1 LPYPECGEIMKKLDK
16 LIFKSFIGP
25 FFLTFCVVVFI
36 FLLQFLLRHFDDI
49 VGKGLSWDVYA
60 RLLAYFSINMT
71 PVSFPLA
78 VLLSSL
84 MTYGNLG
91 EHSEIT
97 ALKGAGISL
106 TRTLVP
112 MFVFSIV
119 LTFLAYLSNNYFVPK
134 ANLKAYSLL
143 YDIRQKAPALNIKE
157 GVFYKEIPGYQ
168 IKVNKK
174 FRDGKSLKDVIIYNH
189 TKNSGNTEVTIADS
203 GRMYTI
209 LDERYLIMELFDG
222 NYYSEQRGEVKKT
235 RPKNN
240 RDNPKPFTRNEFK
253 HMKFVFS
260 MAAFDLKR
268 TKEELFAGHRYMKN
282 TGELRNDVDSM
293 QADIKYAK
301 YEVFKNLML
310 KYSYHLGNMTI
321 PRELEPENYGRE
333 EKADSLQNN
342 IARVKNSGL
351 ANTTSFT
358 SSPNEMD
365 TIHQMIR
372 KKDSTQLN
380 TGSLSK
386 SEVVARRIRRGTPGD
401 SLMVGKV
408 TQGTMPRKSDAK
420 QVSLAERGA
429 DSVMLGSFDE
439 KRVLTTAVTN
449 ARFVKNH
456 ILVTTSKVNVKTE
469 EMIKS
474 KLQRHKIFSQAF
486 ACMIMFLIG
495 APLGSI
501 IKKGGLGFPVIV
513 SIGFFIIFYVF
524 MNMGEKW
531 ANKELVTPFVGAWLA
546 NIMLIPFGVFFLRQ
560 ARKDARIFDIDF
572 YNVAFDKFSTILTG
586 LFKKQKFNFLLNR

>member
-1 LPYPECGEIMKKLDK
+1 MKKLDK

-106 TRTLVP
+106 TRTLIP

-209 LDERYLIMELFDG
+209 LNDRYLVMELYNG
-222 NYYSEQRGEVKKT
+222 NYYSEQKGELKQS
-235 RPKNN
+235 RPKFN
-240 RDNPKPFTRNEFK
+240 RDNPEPFTRNEFK
-253 HMKFVFS
+253 HSKFVFS

-282 TGELRNDVDSM
+282 TRELLDDVDSM

-301 YEVFKNLML
+301 YEVFNNLML
-310 KYSYHLGNMTI
+310 KFDYHLGNLEI
-321 PRELEPENYGRE
+321 PPELEPRSYGRDAS
-333 EKADSLQNN
+333 ADSLKKN
-342 IARVKNSGL
+342 ISRVKNSGL
-351 ANTTSFT
+351 DNTISFSSASGGMDSIQHMISQKDTAN
-358 SSPNEMD
+358 
-365 TIHQMIR
+365 
-372 KKDSTQLN
+372 LN
-380 TGSLSK
+380 SGTLTK
-386 SEVVARRIRRGTPGD
+386 SEVITQRIRASIPRD
-401 SLMVGKV
+401 SLMAGTGQNIPQIMNTNKV
-408 TQGTMPRKSDAK
+408 SI
-420 QVSLAERGA
+420 SEIGA
-429 DSVMLGSFDE
+429 DSLLHGKFDE
-439 KRVLTTAVTN
+439 KRTLTTAVTN

-456 ILVTTSKVNVKTE
+456 ILVTTSKVNIKNDE
-469 EMIKS
+469 LIKS
-474 KLQRHKIFSQAF
+474 KIQRHKIFSQAF

-546 NIMLIPFGVFFLRQ
+546 NFALIPFGLFFLRQ
-560 ARKDARIFDIDF
+560 ARKDARIFEMDF
-572 YNVAFDKFSTILTG
+572 YHVLFDKISNSLRD
-586 LFKKQKFNFLLNR
+586 LFKNQKFKILLNR

>member
-1 LPYPECGEIMKKLDK
+1 MKKLDK

>member
-1 LPYPECGEIMKKLDK
+1 MKKLDK

-112 MFVFSIV
+112 MFVFSII
-119 LTFLAYLSNNYFVPK
+119 LTFMAYLSNNYFVPK

-209 LDERYLIMELFDG
+209 LNDRYLVMELYNG
-222 NYYSEQRGEVKKT
+222 NYYAEQRGEIRKT
-235 RPKNN
+235 RSKNN
-240 RDNPKPFTRNEFK
+240 RDNPKPFTRNEFQSS
-253 HMKFVFS
+253 KFVFS

-268 TKEELFAGHRYMKN
+268 TKEELFAGHRFMKN
-282 TGELRNDVDSM
+282 TSELRNDVDSM
-293 QADIKYAK
+293 RADIKYDI
-301 YEVFKNLML
+301 YEVFNNLKL
-310 KYSYHLGNMTI
+310 KYNYHLGDMPI
-321 PRELEPENYGRE
+321 PAELEPGNYGR
-333 EKADSLQNN
+333 KTVADSLKKNVS
-342 IARVKNSGL
+342 RVKNSGL
-351 ANTTSFT
+351 ANTTSF
-358 SSPNEMD
+358 SSSTNEMD
-365 TIHQMIR
+365 TLQQMLR
-372 KKDSTQLN
+372 KKDSTQLSRN
-380 TGSLSK
+380 TASGQLRKGSLSK
-386 SEVVARRIRRGTPGD
+386 SEIASRVTAGTGD
-401 SLMVGKV
+401 SLRI
-408 TQGTMPRKSDAK
+408 GTPRKLGIPQK
-420 QVSLAERGA
+420 QDSNRVSLAEFGA
-429 DSVMLGSFDE
+429 DSVLFGTFDQ

-456 ILVTTSKVNVKTE
+456 ILVTSSKVNVKTE

-474 KLQRHKIFSQAF
+474 KLQRYKIFSQAF

-501 IKKGGLGFPVIV
+501 IKKGGLGFPVIF

-531 ANKELVTPFVGAWLA
+531 ANKELVTPFFGAWLA
-546 NIMLIPFGVFFLRQ
+546 NFVLIPFGIFFLRQ
-560 ARKDARIFDIDF
+560 ARKDARIFDNDF
-572 YNVAFDKFSTILTG
+572 YNVAYDKIATSLRN
-586 LFKKQKFNFLLNR
+586 LFEKTKVQFFVKQIN

>member
-1 LPYPECGEIMKKLDK
+1 MKKLDK

-60 RLLAYFSINMT
+60 RLLGYFSINMT

-106 TRTLVP
+106 TRTLIP
-112 MFVFSIV
+112 MFVFSII
-119 LTFLAYLSNNYFVPK
+119 LTFIAYLSNNYFVPK

-174 FRDGKSLKDVIIYNH
+174 FKDGKSLKDVIIYNH
-189 TKNSGNTEVTIADS
+189 TRKSGNTDVTIADS

-209 LDERYLIMELFDG
+209 MNERYLVMELYNG
-222 NYYSEQRGEVKKT
+222 SNYSEQEKEIKQSRS
-235 RPKNN
+235 RYN
-240 RDNPKPFTRNEFK
+240 RFEAQPFSRNQFTRSR
-253 HMKFVFS
+253 FVFS
-260 MAAFDLKR
+260 MATFDLKR

-282 TGELRNDVDSM
+282 TRELSQDIDSM
-293 QADIKYAK
+293 QADIKLAIF
-301 YEVFKNLML
+301 EAFQNLKNKFNYHLDDMPIPDELQPDRYGRKSADDTLKREML
-310 KYSYHLGNMTI
+310 KSRNL
-321 PRELEPENYGRE
+321 
-333 EKADSLQNN
+333 
-342 IARVKNSGL
+342 NSGKAVNFSNQSVEL
-351 ANTTSFT
+351 
-358 SSPNEMD
+358 D
-365 TIHQMIR
+365 TLKQMVR
-372 KKDSTQLN
+372 QGDTLRSK
-380 TGSLSK
+380 GASLSESETIK
-386 SEVVARRIRRGTPGD
+386 SPVRAKFMPGSSRATLNRKTP
-401 SLMVGKV
+401 
-408 TQGTMPRKSDAK
+408 QPEIAK
-420 QVSLAERGA
+420 TTHISIKEYGA
-429 DSVMLGSFDE
+429 DSILNGKYE
-439 KRVLTTAVTN
+439 IKRMMTTAVTN

-456 ILVTTSKVNVKTE
+456 ILVTSSKVNVKNE
-469 EMIKS
+469 ELLKS
-474 KLQRHKIFSQAF
+474 KLQRYKIFSQAF

-501 IKKGGLGFPVIV
+501 IKRGGLGFPVIV

-531 ANKELVTPFVGAWLA
+531 ANEELITPFFGAWMA
-546 NIMLIPFGVFFLRQ
+546 NIILLPFGFFFLRQ
-560 ARKDARIFDIDF
+560 ARLDARLFDTDF
-572 YNVAFDKFSTILTG
+572 YDVIIDRIKTYLQK
-586 LFKKQKFNFLLNR
+586 LFKNQKFFILLNR